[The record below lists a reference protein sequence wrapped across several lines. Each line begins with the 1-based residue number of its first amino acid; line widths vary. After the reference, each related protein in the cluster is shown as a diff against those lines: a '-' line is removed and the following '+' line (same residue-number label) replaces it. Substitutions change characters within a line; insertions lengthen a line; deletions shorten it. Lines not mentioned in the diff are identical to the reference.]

1 VRVHVLSRRGRRVP
15 QRKGVHAA
23 KGVGVFIAYLLLLIL
38 PFHYCDF
45 LGMGKQSWSQ
55 ILNDLWLYSIGAL
68 IPTVGV
74 YFKHF

>member
-1 VRVHVLSRRGRRVP
+1 MVKREKNRLHQSKAKKVLVLI
-15 QRKGVHAA
+15 
-23 KGVGVFIAYLLLLIL
+23 GVFVAYLLLIIL
-38 PFHYCDF
+38 PFHYYDF

-74 YFKHF
+74 YLKHF

>member
-1 VRVHVLSRRGRRVP
+1 MEKREKNRLQQSKAKKVFVLI
-15 QRKGVHAA
+15 
-23 KGVGVFIAYLLLLIL
+23 GVFVAYLLLIIL

>member
-1 VRVHVLSRRGRRVP
+1 MGEGEKKGLHQSKAKKMFVLI
-15 QRKGVHAA
+15 
-23 KGVGVFIAYLLLLIL
+23 GVFIAYLLLLIL